1 MWRHRV
7 MDFGKHKG
15 SKLPEV
21 PTPYLRWLLREV
33 NLEEPFRADVEA
45 ALAARRSGSQAGTPM
60 ATSNPTV
67 EIGPVVT
74 RWYRQ
79 LCLDFHPDRGGSEVA
94 MQTINEAYARLKKML
109 AELPSPRQ

>member
-33 NLEEPFRADVEA
+33 NLEEPFGPR
-45 ALAARRSGSQAGTPM
+45 GSRFSRPPFGQSSRETPM
-60 ATSNPTV
+60 ATSNPTGQ
-67 EIGPVVT
+67 IGPVVT